1 MAAALDNAA
10 PTVLDVSELP
20 SRGDDRRAPRRG
32 PDSKFAD
39 LIFSKPSYL
48 SRPFCGDD
56 DDSISWP
63 DSGIGSD
70 GFAAEAIDEQEI
82 YGAFYKEIV
91 SLLCFALQSLL
102 FCLFF
107 FFLTTYL

>member
-10 PTVLDVSELP
+10 PTILNVSELP
-20 SRGDDRRAPRRG
+20 TRGDDRRTPRRG

-48 SRPFCGDD
+48 SRPFCGDDD

-82 YGAFYKEIV
+82 YGAYYGETA
-91 SLLCFALQSLL
+91 CFAFAESSG
-102 FCLFF
+102 F
-107 FFLTTYL
+107 FFLTACL